1 MSADPTWVA
10 EMTRRRKL
18 ALSYFHPRLHSPEA
32 AALRRSR
39 DVVWDRRLGVY
50 LFPDRETLDRCRA
63 ACEALDAAAARE
75 EDARREAMGFELTPP
90 VPAPPAPQ
98 VYTLRQRRAAPVGA
112 VLQASLARIA
122 EGYPPQLRVVRI
134 VTVPLPHSPILGT
147 RDLQQVYVIT
157 CIAEPTLDSDADSAA
172 R

>member
-18 ALSYFHPRLHSPEA
+18 ALSYFHPRLHSPET

-63 ACEALDAAAARE
+63 AGVSCPFSGAMACSRMRMRWP
-75 EDARREAMGFELTPP
+75 RR
-90 VPAPPAPQ
+90 
-98 VYTLRQRRAAPVGA
+98 
-112 VLQASLARIA
+112 
-122 EGYPPQLRVVRI
+122 
-134 VTVPLPHSPILGT
+134 
-147 RDLQQVYVIT
+147 
-157 CIAEPTLDSDADSAA
+157 
-172 R
+172 